1 MGAFANLSQTIAEL
15 REALAVRGDERAVAL
30 ARARAEALA
39 AQLGS
44 MVEVAEA
51 LARNEL
57 AVAVARAAHE
67 REASD
72 QASHKAFEITL
83 RGERLRAEVAE
94 SQRKN
99 LEHQLAKLRATST
112 VRLEAL
118 EEEVEALLSPLRGQV
133 ARALYEARRQSLKT
147 EIEAAK
153 AQRERLEVLLKPSGS
168 PVSEIE
174 RARDA
179 SLIEAALE
187 RETDLGERLAET
199 EARLAR
205 LRLES

>member
-1 MGAFANLSQTIAEL
+1 MDAFADLTKTIAEL
-15 REALAVRGDERAVAL
+15 RNALAVRGDERAVAL
-30 ARARAEALA
+30 ARAQAEALA

-67 REASD
+67 RAASD
-72 QASHKAFEITL
+72 GASQTAFEVTL

-94 SQRKN
+94 SQRKT
-99 LEHQLAKLRATST
+99 LEQQLAKLRATS
-112 VRLEAL
+112 VARVEAL
-118 EEEVEALLSPLRGQV
+118 EEEVDALLSPLRGEV
-133 ARALYEARRQSLKT
+133 AGALYEARRRSLAS
-147 EIEAAK
+147 EIETAK
-153 AQRERLEVLLKPSGS
+153 AQRERLEVLLKPSGT
-168 PVSEIE
+168 VTSEIE

-187 RETDLGERLAET
+187 RETELAERLAET

-205 LRLES
+205 VRLES

>member
-1 MGAFANLSQTIAEL
+1 MDAFESLSQTIAEI

-30 ARARAEALA
+30 ARAKAEALA
-39 AQLGS
+39 AQLGN
-44 MVEVAEA
+44 MLEVAEA

-57 AVAVARAAHE
+57 AVAVARAAHG
-67 REASD
+67 RAASD
-72 QASHKAFEITL
+72 DAAQSAFEVTL

-94 SQRKN
+94 SQRKS
-99 LEHQLAKLRATST
+99 LEQQLAKLRAAST
-112 VRLEAL
+112 TRVEAL
-118 EEEVEALLSPLRGQV
+118 EQEVEALLSPLRGEV
-133 ARALYEARRQSLKT
+133 ARALYEARQQSLKA

-153 AQRERLEVLLKPSGS
+153 AQRERLEVLLKPSGAA
-168 PVSEIE
+168 VSEIE

-187 RETDLGERLAET
+187 RETELAERLAET

-205 LRLES
+205 VRLES